1 MSHDLHASLAASEIA
16 LVARDHSEHFFTRP
30 VAPGSLSCYA
40 VREGRS
46 AWPIPDGVVTLENA
60 PARKTFNVAIEFKR
74 TNEGLHGTLTAL
86 GQAHAYLHKGFAGS
100 VIVIPESYETHDNPG
115 DHIKSIVDTNSASLP
130 IGIVTYQP
138 PDPTQSRPFAD
149 RIRFVRPL
157 NLGDSPPSSSGHL
170 GKASSTQWVHIRSG
184 AWSPHMVFSYL
195 KIANELALVRDV
207 DVRPKLPR
215 PLIVAAQQIAPTIPP
230 AILLSASPA
239 GSSSFHD
246 RVWRHFWFRCVFHK
260 NNWNIWTSKNGGV
273 YKCNMSPTR
282 ILNTDGSPSVLF
294 CGRNDSIR
302 RKLVEALNAGSI
314 CEADAWKE
322 YAAHIGGSR
331 LPGATNRGRAH
342 SYREDIDSL
351 IGGLEFIDAQGYPT
365 PLGHRFLTEC
375 IRSDAPSAGTA
386 KMLFGAALLRN
397 GNFGALA
404 HFIYRLSEKRF
415 ADDPLAFSALDA
427 RGNLAIN
434 RVDYTE
440 WLWKS
445 LSEDMG
451 VLRTTSSRSGG
462 TRGKLLDEVAAM
474 KFFGFVSEGYRVA
487 VGLPLNWS
495 AIQQSLD
502 FPID

>member
-16 LVARDHSEHFFTRP
+16 LIARSHSEHFFARP
-30 VAPGSLSCYA
+30 VAAGDLSCYA

-60 PARKTFNVAIEFKR
+60 PARKTFNLAIEFKR

-86 GQAHAYLHKGFAGS
+86 GQAHAYLHKGFAGA
-100 VIVIPESYETHDNPG
+100 VIVIPETYETHADPG
-115 DHIKSIVDTNSASLP
+115 GHIKAIVDTNSSSLP
-130 IGIVTYQP
+130 IGVVTYQP
-138 PDPTQSRPFAD
+138 PDPTQSRPFAN
-149 RIRFVRPL
+149 RINFVRPL
-157 NLGDSPPSSSGHL
+157 NLGDVPPTGTGHL

-195 KIANELALVRDV
+195 KIANELAIVRDA
-207 DVRPKLPR
+207 DVRPKFPR
-215 PLIVAAQQIAPTIPP
+215 PLITAAQQIAPSVDP
-230 AILLSASPA
+230 AVFLSASPT
-239 GSSSFHD
+239 GSTSFHD

-260 NNWNIWTSKNGGV
+260 NNWNIWTSRKGGV
-273 YKCNMSPTR
+273 YQCNMASTLIR
-282 ILNTDGSPSVLF
+282 NTDGSHSVLF
-294 CGRNDSIR
+294 CDRVDSIR
-302 RKLVEALNAGSI
+302 RKLVKSLNDGAVS
-314 CEADAWKE
+314 EADAWRE

-331 LPGATNRGRAH
+331 LPGVTNRGRAH
-342 SYREDIDSL
+342 SYREDVDSL

-365 PLGHRFLTEC
+365 PLGQRFVTEC
-375 IRSDAPSAGTA
+375 IRSGDPNSGTA
-386 KMLFGAALLRN
+386 KMLFGATLLRN

-404 HFIYRLSEKRF
+404 HFIYRLSEQKF
-415 ADDPLAFSALDA
+415 TEEPLAFSTRDA
-427 RGNLAIN
+427 RGNLGLN
-434 RVDYTE
+434 RVEYTE

-474 KFFGFVSEGYRVA
+474 KFFGFVSDGHRVA

-495 AIQQSLD
+495 AIQQALD
-502 FPID
+502 FPLE